1 MCFSRLWNELTSLL
15 FNCSLLTKHA
25 TRLKEM
31 SAMLG
36 KWVSY
41 HTSQGK
47 LDLHC
52 LCSFCW
58 GNLYPLFR
66 VEAVIG
72 SSCLPMFWLNHLN
85 VIKIKKR
92 KKKKSGRICMIS
104 SWWMQSSKKASQVS
118 TGSGVSHALLFLC
131 VWYFLL
137 HVVVDFAHF
146 VCRFAT
152 LATRMEQYIQGQS
165 RELVDQAYTKFVS
178 VFFYFLW

>member
-1 MCFSRLWNELTSLL
+1 MIMVMCFSRLWNEPTSLL

-52 LCSFCW
+52 YCSFCW

-66 VEAVIG
+66 VKAVIG

-85 VIKIKKR
+85 VIKIKEEEKGRKR
-92 KKKKSGRICMIS
+92 NREEFAWFLVNECKVPKKLVR
-104 SWWMQSSKKASQVS
+104 SQ
-118 TGSGVSHALLFLC
+118 
-131 VWYFLL
+131 
-137 HVVVDFAHF
+137 
-146 VCRFAT
+146 
-152 LATRMEQYIQGQS
+152 
-165 RELVDQAYTKFVS
+165 QAAAYHML
-178 VFFYFLW
+178 FYFYVFDTSCYTL